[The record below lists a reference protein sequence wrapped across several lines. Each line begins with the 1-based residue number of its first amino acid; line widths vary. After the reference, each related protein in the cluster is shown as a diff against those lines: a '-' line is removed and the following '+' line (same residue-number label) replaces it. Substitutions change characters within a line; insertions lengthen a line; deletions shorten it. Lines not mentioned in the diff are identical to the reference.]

1 MRQARAFWLCLLCL
15 AVPAGL
21 LAQGVQATMT
31 GRVTDSTGAVI
42 PNVRVEVKNT
52 ETNQITPVVTDAVG
66 VYTAPFLRP
75 GAYSVSVEAPGFK
88 TFTRGGLVLNV
99 NATVAV
105 DITLEVGAQSD
116 KITVTEETPLLKTA
130 KADRGS
136 LIDRERVAEL
146 PLNGRN
152 PFMLAKMVAGVN
164 YNGNI
169 LFERPFDNGAIA
181 RWSINGGLYQNNDF
195 LLDGAPNNAQ
205 AGTNNIAYVP
215 PVDAVQEFKIQTNSY
230 DAQYGKTSGGIT
242 NVSLKSGTNALHGT
256 VYEFARRKAWDANSF
271 QNNAQGLPKDEHYLD
286 QFGWEVD
293 GPFYIPKL
301 YDGRNKSFFLFL
313 YEGYREGTPR
323 PQLLSTPAP
332 EFVQGDFSK
341 LVSAQGKPIVIY
353 DPGTG
358 RDVNGTWVRNP
369 FAGNVIPGN
378 RISPIGQKLLGFYP
392 KPNTTTPGQD
402 YSQSNFFFSGP
413 LALDKDNFYNVVVKL
428 DHQFGQKHHVF
439 FRAGSNDRTEMGY
452 DGGNGIPGP
461 GQSGS
466 LPEKRINDA
475 YVLDWVGVL
484 TPRTVFNARVSFAR
498 YLAEDRGDL
507 NKGFD
512 LTSLGFPAATV
523 SQLNGGAYFGRYGVS
538 DYQSMGQ
545 YPTGDITNT
554 WAFAPSVNHN
564 RRGHSLK
571 AGADLRW
578 IQYIS
583 YNYGY
588 PFYLSFDRGWSQRD
602 YTAGDALSGNSIATM
617 LLGTPS
623 GGYSDF
629 NSIPTYL
636 YKYFAPYVQD
646 DWRVSR
652 KLTLNLGLRWDLNI
666 PANERFNRLNRGFDS
681 NVVNPVDKMIDR
693 TAFPN
698 FPTLKGSLLFAGVN
712 GQPPQAA
719 DTYRKAIQPRVG
731 FAYQITSKL
740 VVRGGWGRYYMNPSN
755 SYLQNYGFSY
765 STPMVTTLD
774 GGRTG
779 IPNLIANPF
788 PNGIK
793 LPPGASLGALSY
805 LGSGFNY
812 VNPDFRLPYV
822 NQFSL
827 GFQYELPWHTKVEV
841 SYVGNRGN
849 DEQTSASLNYYSADL
864 RKQCNLMEGGN
875 PLYCDQRVPNPFY
888 QLAPFAGTTNYSSST
903 IGRTSLWN
911 PYPEFGSLTTQ
922 MRNDGKTWYN
932 SLQVV
937 YETRMKGGLNLMANY
952 TLSKMMYRSG
962 FNDIQNGVL
971 QQGIYQW
978 DRPHS
983 LNIATVYAL
992 PFGPG
997 KHWLNSSHG
1006 FWSRLVGGW
1015 QNTVMFQYQSGW
1027 PQAMP
1032 NGLYLKPAEIQNID
1046 WSAPTIRGFSPCV
1059 AKWNDN
1065 NTITLQSFSVAAGCT
1080 DYNFLIAPRYTPSR
1094 FTPNYDSRLRTHAL
1108 PLADV
1113 SLNKSTRIT
1122 EKTTL
1127 QFRAEAFNVTNT
1139 FWLGLQQFNS
1149 SLTSSTFGTINK
1161 GGVSFGNG
1169 NQPRYFQL
1177 AVKFLW

>member
-1 MRQARAFWLCLLCL
+1 MRQSRAFWLCLFCL

-21 LAQGVQATMT
+21 FAQGVQATLT
-31 GRVTDSTGAVI
+31 GRVTDSSGAVI
-42 PNVRVEVKNT
+42 PNVRLEVKNT

-116 KITVTEETPLLKTA
+116 KITVTEETPLLETA

-136 LIDRERVAEL
+136 IIDRERVAEL

-164 YNGNI
+164 FNGNI
-169 LFERPFDNGAIA
+169 LWERPFDNGAIA
-181 RWSINGGLYQNNDF
+181 RWTINGGLVSNNEF

-215 PVDAVQEFKIQTNSY
+215 PVDSVQEFKIQTNSY

-256 VYEFARRKAWDANSF
+256 VYEFARRKRWDANSF
-271 QNNAQGLPKDEHYLD
+271 QNNAQGLPKDAHYLD

-301 YDGRNKSFFLFL
+301 YDGRNKSFFLFN

-323 PQLLSTPAP
+323 PQLLATPQP
-332 EFVQGDFSK
+332 EMLQGDFSK
-341 LVSAQGKPIVIY
+341 LVSAQGRQIVIY
-353 DPGTG
+353 DPTTG
-358 RDVNGTWVRNP
+358 RDVSGVWVRNP
-369 FAGNVIPGN
+369 FAGNVIPPG
-378 RISPIGQKLLGFYP
+378 RISPIAQKILGFFP
-392 KPNTTTPGQD
+392 KPNTTTSGVD
-402 YSQSNFFFSGP
+402 YSQSNYYFSGDP
-413 LALDKDNFYNVVVKL
+413 AVDKDRFYNVVVKL
-428 DHQFGQKHHVF
+428 DQQFGEKHRIF

-452 DGGNGIPGP
+452 DSANGILGP

-475 YVLDWVGVL
+475 YVLDWVAVV

-512 LTSLGFPAATV
+512 LTTLGFPVSLV
-523 SQLNGGAYFGRYGVS
+523 SQLNGGPYFGRYDFSG
-538 DYQSMGQ
+538 YQSMGQ

-554 WAFAPSVNHN
+554 WALAPSINHN

-578 IQYIS
+578 IQFIS
-583 YNYGY
+583 YNYGS
-588 PFYLSFDRGWSQRD
+588 PFYLSADAGWTQKD
-602 YTAGDALSGNSIATM
+602 YTRADSLSGNSIASF

-623 GGYSDF
+623 GGSSDF
-629 NSIPTYL
+629 NAIPTYL
-636 YKYFAPYVQD
+636 YRYFAPWVQD

-652 KLTLNLGLRWDLNI
+652 RLSLNLGLRWDFNV
-666 PANERFNRLNRGFDS
+666 PANERFNRLNRGFDL

-693 TAFPN
+693 TAFPSL
-698 FPTLKGSLLFAGVN
+698 PTLKGALLFAGVN
-712 GQPPQAA
+712 GQPRQAA
-719 DTYRKAIQPRVG
+719 NTYMRAIQPRIG

-740 VVRGGWGRYYMNPSN
+740 VMRGGWGRYYMNPSN
-755 SYLQNYGFSY
+755 SYLQNTGFSY
-765 STPMVTTLD
+765 QTPMVNSLD

-788 PNGIK
+788 PSGLQ

-805 LGSGFNY
+805 VGRSISY
-812 VNPDFRLPYV
+812 VNPDFRLPYISH
-822 NQFSL
+822 FSL
-827 GFQYELPWHTKVEV
+827 GFQYELPWRAKVEV
-841 SYVGNRGN
+841 SYVGNRGS
-849 DEQTSASLNYYSADL
+849 DEQTNASVNYYSADL
-864 RKQCNLMEGGN
+864 RKQCYLIEGGN

-888 QLAPFAGTTNYSSST
+888 QLAPFAGTTNYSSTT

-911 PYPEFGSLTTQ
+911 PYPAFSGLTTQ
-922 MRNDGKTWYN
+922 MRNDGKSWYN
-932 SLQVV
+932 SMQIV
-937 YETRMKGGLNLMANY
+937 YETRWKGGLNLMANY
-952 TLSKMMYRSG
+952 TLSKMMYRAG
-962 FNDIQNGVL
+962 FNDLQNGVL
-971 QQGIYQW
+971 QQGLYQW
-978 DRPHS
+978 DIPHS
-983 LNIATVYAL
+983 VNIATVYAL

-997 KHWLNSSHG
+997 KRWLNGTHG

-1015 QNTVMFQYQSGW
+1015 QNTVMLQYQSGLPW
-1027 PQAMP
+1027 ALP
-1032 NGLYLKPAEIQNID
+1032 NGLYVKEAKLPSID
-1046 WSAPTIRGFSPCV
+1046 WSAPRIQAVQPCV
-1059 AKWNDN
+1059 ARWNDD
-1065 NTITLQSFSVAAGCT
+1065 NTITMQPFSVSAGCT
-1080 DYNFLIAPRYTPSR
+1080 SYNFLIPPRYGPSR
-1094 FTPNYDSRLRTHAL
+1094 FLPNYDGRVRLHSL

-1113 SLNKSTRIT
+1113 SLNKLTRIT

-1139 FWLGLQQFNS
+1139 FWLGQQQFNN
-1149 SLTSSTFGTINK
+1149 SLTSSNFGSINK
-1161 GGVSFGNG
+1161 AGITYSAG
-1169 NQPRYFQL
+1169 NQPRFFQL